1 MKLIKNLKYLLVL
14 AIALPVFVSAETVA
28 KIGDNEYET
37 LEAAITAATTEGAEI
52 VLQADYTITEYMAH
66 MDIPEDK
73 NIVINLNEHT
83 LSGRTTNNGTVTI
96 KNGKLVNNTS
106 WGSSFL
112 NDGTAIFNDV
122 EVLAGTGLGFEIVN
136 NAGKTVTINSGIYV
150 SAFANKGGTMVV
162 NGGTFT
168 EDGHHNYLFG
178 NSGTLTVN
186 GGTFTTTEKAK
197 NMFEN
202 TTYAVG
208 IGGTSSLTSL
218 SKIIVNDG
226 TFNPYYYAFVNSIGG
241 TSLIEFNGG
250 TINSNSTEDVIASFT
265 SVSENPDNFAE
276 GTSGGV
282 AIYGGTIN
290 APNSKGIFVYSNNKL
305 IIGKND
311 GTVTKDSPLI
321 NIPKGTIGSGYYD
334 DLLEFYD
341 GTIIQ
346 KGEIIRKASEGTGFH
361 AEDVTIPEG
370 YFIKYDKNEDGS
382 LTAYLSN
389 TSATPASD
397 VEETPAATEDIKN
410 PNTGMFI
417 SLVVTSAL
425 LVSIMVSIVVIKK
438 KNRLY
443 KI

>member
-14 AIALPVFVSAETVA
+14 AIVLPVFVSAETVA

-52 VLQADYTITEYMAH
+52 VLQTDYTPDNMSKLIE
-66 MDIPEDK
+66 IEEGK
-73 NIVINLNEHT
+73 SIVLNLNNNT
-83 LSGRTTNNGTVTI
+83 YSGRITNHGTVTI
-96 KNGKLVNNTS
+96 KDGTILLNTTGVAFVNYGTVVLNNLTV
-106 WGSSFL
+106 GDTERGYQFL
-112 NDGTAIFNDV
+112 NEEPGTS
-122 EVLAGTGLGFEIVN
+122 L
-136 NAGKTVTINSGIYV
+136 TINSGTYIA
-150 SAFANKGGTMVV
+150 AFKNQGGTVVV
-162 NGGTFT
+162 NSGTFT
-168 EDGHHNYLFG
+168 EDGGHSFLFS
-178 NSGTLTVN
+178 NSGTLTIN
-186 GGTFTTTEKAK
+186 DGTFTTTERAE
-197 NMFEN
+197 NMIVN
-202 TTYAVG
+202 STYAVG
-208 IGGTSSLTSL
+208 IGGTSSLTAL
-218 SKIIVNDG
+218 QKIVINGG
-226 TFNPYYYAFVNSIGG
+226 TFNPYYYALVNSIGG

-250 TINSNSTEDVIASFT
+250 TINSNSTQDVIASFT
-265 SVSENPDNFAE
+265 SVSDDPDNFVE
-276 GTSGGV
+276 GTSGGI

-290 APNSKGIFVYSNNKL
+290 APNSSGIFMYSKNTL

-321 NIPKGTIGSGYYD
+321 NIPKGTIGSGYAND
-334 DLLEFYD
+334 KLKFYD

-346 KGEIIRKASEGTGFH
+346 KSEIIGKSYGAGF
-361 AEDVTIPEG
+361 AESDITIPEG